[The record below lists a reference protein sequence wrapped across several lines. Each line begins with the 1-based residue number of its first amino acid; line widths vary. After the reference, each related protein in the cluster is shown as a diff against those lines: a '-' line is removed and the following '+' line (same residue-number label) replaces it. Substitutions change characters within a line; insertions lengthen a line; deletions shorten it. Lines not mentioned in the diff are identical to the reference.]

1 MSQSEQF
8 RVKRQRVYEDLFSA
22 KALLIAGLLV
32 MPAILFVPLPFLY
45 TRVSLF
51 FMFWFLAWLC
61 GKKNNPLITLSIIFF
76 IIFFNLLVPIGGQV
90 LFTIGG
96 MRFTVGALW
105 LGIQRAVT
113 LAGLIMLSR
122 VMIRRDLKIPGLFG
136 ELMSESFRLYSIIM
150 NTKPRIRRK
159 TLIADLD
166 QMMIDLSDNRSDGS
180 DGIDG
185 EVSQDRAPSYKTKP
199 LGFVI
204 LIVLVLFFWLI
215 WFYSPLTV
223 TLINYA
229 WFLITM
235 LIF

>member
-8 RVKRQRVYEDLFSA
+8 RVKRQRVYEELFSA

-45 TRVSLF
+45 TRVILF
-51 FMFWFLAWLC
+51 LMFWFLAWLC
-61 GKKNNPLITLSIIFF
+61 GKKNNPIITLSIIFF

-122 VMIRRDLKIPGLFG
+122 IMIRRDLKIPGLFG

-150 NTKPRIRRK
+150 NSKPRIRRK

-166 QMMIDLSDNRSDGS
+166 QMMIDLSDNRSDG
-180 DGIDG
+180 
-185 EVSQDRAPSYKTKP
+185 EVQDRVPSSKTKP

-204 LIVLVLFFWLI
+204 LIVLTLFFWLI